1 MTDVAE
7 RGAAEPA
14 VDWTAI
20 ERSEAFQELT
30 RSRRGFSAKAGA
42 FGIGTGLL
50 YIVLSQV
57 APDLM
62 GTQVLGDM
70 SLGFLGGVLLI
81 LLTMAITWLYMR
93 RSAKVWA
100 PMEERV
106 RREAGA

>member
-1 MTDVAE
+1 MTDVVE
-7 RGAAEPA
+7 RGATA

-30 RSRRGFSAKAGA
+30 RSRRGFSFKACALGLGA
-42 FGIGTGLL
+42 GLL
-50 YIVLSQV
+50 YVVLSQV

-62 GTQVLGDM
+62 KTHTLGDM

-81 LLTMAITWLYMR
+81 LLTLAITWVYMH
-93 RSAKVWA
+93 RSATVWA

>member
-1 MTDVAE
+1 MTDVVE
-7 RGAAEPA
+7 RGATA

-20 ERSEAFQELT
+20 ERSEAFRELV
-30 RSRRGFSAKAGA
+30 RSRRGFSYRAGTL
-42 FGIGTGLL
+42 GIGLGLL
-50 YIVLSQV
+50 YVVLSQV

-62 GTQVLGDM
+62 GTKVLGDM

-81 LLTMAITWLYMR
+81 LLTMAITWTYLR
-93 RSAKVWA
+93 KSARVWA